1 MKRFELSL
9 RPLALVFSLIIIFAA
24 CETPEE
30 TVITTDGKLLTSEQV
45 GTRFPLEAQILAQ
58 RLGLDSLVDSLRF
71 NSDVYR
77 ITYKTLYKGNVV
89 TASGIVCIPRREE
102 AMDLLSFQHG
112 TIVAHEDAPSVAVT
126 VGDTSIAEF
135 QYFSCLGM
143 VLIFPDQIGFGSS
156 TQFFHPYYVDEPSAS
171 AIIDM
176 IAAARELVLEKERLL
191 SGKLYLAG
199 YSQGGY
205 LTLSAHREMQFQ
217 GAPFGFNHTASYA
230 ASGGYLIK
238 NVQEYFFSKTNYHQ
252 PFYLPYVT
260 MAYRD
265 FYDWDQPLTL
275 YFQEPYA
282 SMLPDLFDGTN
293 SGGDINSSLT
303 TVMADLLNPDFLN
316 GIDDMP
322 EYQHVVDAMEANSIV
337 DFNPTTFLVLYHG
350 DQDSTV
356 PYQSSVDAMAKFNSL
371 GAGNSVSFVTLSG
384 KSHETGVIPF
394 VEDFLRRMGYF

>member
-1 MKRFELSL
+1 M
-9 RPLALVFSLIIIFAA
+9 ALVFSLIIILAS

-30 TVITTDGKLLTSEQV
+30 TVITTDGKLLSSESIGLRTPIEAKAFAQAV
-45 GTRFPLEAQILAQ
+45 GM
-58 RLGLDSLVDSLRF
+58 DSLIDSLRF
-71 NSDVYR
+71 NSDIYK
-77 ITYKTLYKGNVV
+77 ITYKTLYKGNQI
-89 TASGIVCIPRREE
+89 TASGVVCIPRRDD
-102 AMDLLSFQHG
+102 AMDLLSYQHG
-112 TIVAHEDAPSVAVT
+112 TIAAHSEAPSVDNG
-126 VGDTSIAEF
+126 VGGTSF
-135 QYFSCLGM
+135 GNLQYVSCLGM
-143 VLIFPDQIGFGSS
+143 VLIFPDQVGFGSS
-156 TQFFHPYYVDEPSAS
+156 TQFFHPYYIDEPSAS

-217 GAPFGFNHTASYA
+217 GVPFGFNHTASYA

-303 TVMADLLNPDFLN
+303 TVMADLLNPNFLN

-322 EYQHVVDAMEANSIV
+322 EYQHVVDAMEENSIV
-337 DFNPTTFLVLYHG
+337 DFNPSTFLVLYHG